1 MLKVI
6 IFFVYLNK
14 NKHFVSQL
22 KINGGKALQ
31 GIISLKNC
39 KPMILMDTILQHYSY
54 HPAILNYQCFSPLT
68 G

>member
-22 KINGGKALQ
+22 KINCGKHFTSHNQLNKLQ
-31 GIISLKNC
+31 ACTIYEYYFAVFTIQGMRLKV
-39 KPMILMDTILQHYSY
+39 
-54 HPAILNYQCFSPLT
+54 
-68 G
+68 